1 MSNDR
6 YAGRF
11 VPAVRH
17 RGAPGRGWAIN
28 GTRILLGIMLLLIG
42 IASIIGV
49 VVTARNGQ
57 TDAAIVIGIV
67 AAAFFTR
74 VGC

>member
-1 MSNDR
+1 MIGTQDGLFPQSDATVR
-6 YAGRF
+6 RAAGG
-11 VPAVRH
+11 AV
-17 RGAPGRGWAIN
+17 N
-28 GTRILLGIMLLLIG
+28 GTRILLGILLLLIG
-42 IASIIGV
+42 IASIAGV

>member
-1 MSNDR
+1 MIGTQDNLFPQSDTR
-6 YAGRF
+6 
-11 VPAVRH
+11 
-17 RGAPGRGWAIN
+17 RGAPPVGPIN
-28 GTRILLGIMLLLIG
+28 GTRILLGILLLLIG
-42 IASIIGV
+42 IASVVGV

-57 TDAAIVIGIV
+57 TNAAIVIGIV

>member
-1 MSNDR
+1 MIGTQDGLFPQSEH
-6 YAGRF
+6 
-11 VPAVRH
+11 AVR
-17 RGAPGRGWAIN
+17 RAAGGAIN
-28 GTRILLGIMLLLIG
+28 GTRILLGILLLLIG
-42 IASIIGV
+42 IAAIVGV

-57 TDAAIVIGIV
+57 TDAAIVIGLV

>member
-1 MSNDR
+1 MIGTQDSL
-6 YAGRF
+6 F
-11 VPAVRH
+11 PQSEHAVR
-17 RGAPGRGWAIN
+17 RAAGGAIN
-28 GTRILLGIMLLLIG
+28 GTRVLLGILLVLIG
-42 IASIIGV
+42 IAAIVGV

>member
-1 MSNDR
+1 MIGTQDGLFPRSDT
-6 YAGRF
+6 
-11 VPAVRH
+11 
-17 RGAPGRGWAIN
+17 RGASATVGPSTARASCSAFI
-28 GTRILLGIMLLLIG
+28 LLLIG

>member
-1 MSNDR
+1 MIGTQDGLFPQSDIAAR
-6 YAGRF
+6 RAAGG
-11 VPAVRH
+11 AV
-17 RGAPGRGWAIN
+17 N
-28 GTRILLGIMLLLIG
+28 GTRILLGIILLLIG

>member
-1 MSNDR
+1 MIGTQDGLFPQSDTGAR
-6 YAGRF
+6 RAAG
-11 VPAVRH
+11 
-17 RGAPGRGWAIN
+17 GAIN
-28 GTRILLGIMLLLIG
+28 GTRILLGIILLLIG